1 MSTVAVVTSS
11 PPFVEGGHLVI
22 ARSVVEALRGAG
34 HRSDL
39 VVTAQNRFGRQGAA
53 YLANWLTDVGRTH
66 DGLPVDRVVTLRY
79 PCYAVRHP
87 QQVCWLAHT
96 MREYYDLWDAF
107 REPLSWRNKAKEGV
121 RRRLIHAADRYFLT
135 HHVKRLFVISATVQ
149 RRLQRALGVTA
160 EVLYPP
166 PPPRAYRCDAYEPWL
181 FAVSRL
187 APLKRMG
194 LVLEALTQPAA
205 RHVRLVLAGEG
216 EERPALEAAIGRL
229 GLGDR
234 VVLAGRLDE
243 AALVDHLARCRGVV
257 FAPFDE
263 DYGFVTAE
271 AFASAKPVITAR
283 DSGGPAELVR
293 DGQSGLIVDPS
304 ASALADAMARLVDDE
319 GAAVRFGQAGLA
331 ASAGM
336 SWAAAADRLLA
347 PLH

>member
-1 MSTVAVVTSS
+1 M
-11 PPFVEGGHLVI
+11 
-22 ARSVVEALRGAG
+22 
-34 HRSDL
+34 
-39 VVTAQNRFGRQGAA
+39 
-53 YLANWLTDVGRTH
+53 
-66 DGLPVDRVVTLRY
+66 
-79 PCYAVRHP
+79 
-87 QQVCWLAHT
+87 
-96 MREYYDLWDAF
+96 
-107 REPLSWRNKAKEGV
+107 
-121 RRRLIHAADRYFLT
+121 RRRLIHSADHYFLT
-135 HHVKRLFVISATVQ
+135 RHVKRLFVISATVQ
-149 RRLQRALGVTA
+149 RRLEQALGVSS

-194 LVLEALTQPAA
+194 LVLEALAQPAA

-216 EERPALEAAIGRL
+216 EDRPALEAAIARL

-243 AALVDHLARCRGVV
+243 ADLVDRLARCRGVV

-271 AFASAKPVITAR
+271 AFASGKPVITAR

-293 DGQSGLIVDPS
+293 DGLNGLVVDPS
-304 ASALADAMARLVDDE
+304 AAALAEAMARLTDDE
-319 GAAVRFGQAGLA
+319 AVAVRLGQGGLSTAMGLSWPA
-331 ASAGM
+331 AM
-336 SWAAAADRLLA
+336 DRLLA